1 MPAALGYNDLP
12 QERIM
17 MFQRLFSR
25 IASVD
30 PAPPWTLANALTTL
44 VAAVAAVILGSTLAA
59 VLFADL
65 FYNLLIGWTLAA
77 LLMIGFILFTRRE
90 PSSLSGLWRSRGATE
105 PNAYFLL
112 LIGIGLAVTLDI
124 ITRGVTVSFLPEAE
138 LMVLY
143 FGPRP
148 IPPAALIVASL
159 YMALFQPF
167 AEAMLFQGMLLTSLR
182 GWLGPWP
189 GFLATAAVYGLFHL
203 LMYPA
208 PLQGFPGIWY
218 SLVVPLIAALIY
230 NSVRLYTGSTRAAA
244 LAHIAF
250 GLFTILKLLTI
261 VG

>member
-1 MPAALGYNDLP
+1 
-12 QERIM
+12 

-25 IASVD
+25 IAAAD
-30 PAPPWTLANALTTL
+30 PSPPWTLTNALTTL
-44 VAAVAAVILGSTLAA
+44 VGAFAAVILGSTLAA
-59 VLFADL
+59 VVFADS
-65 FYNLLIGWTLAA
+65 FYNLLTGWTVAA

-90 PSSLSGLWRSRGATE
+90 AASLAGLWRGRGGAE
-105 PNAYFLL
+105 PNSFFLL

-124 ITRGVTVSFLPEAE
+124 VTRGVTASFLPEAE

-148 IPPAALIVASL
+148 IPPAAVIIAIL

-167 AEAMLFQGMLLTSLR
+167 AEAMLFQGVLLPSLR
-182 GWLGPWP
+182 RWLGPWP

-218 SLVVPLIAALIY
+218 SLVVPLIAGLIY
-230 NSVRLYTGSTRAAA
+230 NSVRIYTGSTRAAA
-244 LAHIAF
+244 LTHIAF
-250 GLFTILKLLTI
+250 GLFAILKLLTI